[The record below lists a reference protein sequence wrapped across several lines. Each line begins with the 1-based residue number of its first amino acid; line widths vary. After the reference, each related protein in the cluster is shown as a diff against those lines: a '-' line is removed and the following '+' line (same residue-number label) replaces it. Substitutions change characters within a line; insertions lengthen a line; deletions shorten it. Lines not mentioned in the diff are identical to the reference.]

1 MDTYTFI
8 VAIASLA
15 YLTSD
20 SKLKIIDQILKSIAK
35 IMGRK

>member
-8 VAIASLA
+8 VIIASLF
-15 YLTSD
+15 YLTSN
-20 SKLKIIDQILKSIAK
+20 SKLKRIEKILKSIAK

>member
-8 VAIASLA
+8 VTIASLV
-15 YLTSD
+15 YLASN
-20 SKLKIIDQILKSIAK
+20 SKLKRINQILKSIAK